1 MSATD
6 PPFTLD
12 QLCIVRAI
20 AQHGSFRRAADSL
33 YISQPA
39 VSLQIQN
46 LERQLGIMLFDRGGR
61 QVQLTEAGHILLE
74 YSDRILTL
82 CQEAKRALMDL
93 QDLKRGT
100 LTLGASQ
107 TVGTYVMP
115 LLMGQFWKAYP
126 HISVQLFVQS
136 TRRIAQ
142 RVINGEL
149 DLAIVGGEVPL
160 ELRRSLEVLPFA
172 QDEFVLVTSAAQEHG
187 VWSSPPSRTQPP
199 LEKSDL
205 GQLQFITLDA
215 QSSTRQ
221 TLDRSLNQCGI
232 DPSSFPVQMELSSIE
247 AIKTAVKAGLGV
259 AFLSLTAVG
268 AELERRTLR
277 RLEVAGLHVKR
288 TLWLISNPDRYQSRA
303 AKLFRQGVL
312 ERSDWWK
319 APMAHLELDQC
330 AVREQIEAKAAR

>member
-1 MSATD
+1 MAEHDS
-6 PPFTLD
+6 PFTLD
-12 QLCIVRAI
+12 QLLIVRAI
-20 AQHGSFRRAADSL
+20 AQQGSFRRAADTL

-46 LERQLGIMLFDRGGR
+46 LERQLGIPLFDRGGR

-74 YSDRILTL
+74 YSDRILSL
-82 CQEAKRALMDL
+82 CQEAKRALLDL

-100 LTLGASQ
+100 LMLGASQ

-115 LLMGQFWKAYP
+115 LLVGQFWQAYP

-142 RVINGEL
+142 KLIGGEL

-160 ELRRSLEVLPFA
+160 EMRNTLQVLPFA
-172 QDEFVLVTSAAQEHG
+172 QDEFVLVTAPQQELSRCNG
-187 VWSSPPSRTQPP
+187 ASSSQTSVLQH
-199 LEKSDL
+199 SDL
-205 GQLQFITLDA
+205 EHLQFITLDS

-221 TLDRSLNQCGI
+221 TLDRSLQQCGI
-232 DPSSFPVQMELSSIE
+232 NPSGFSVQMELSSIE

-259 AFLSLTAVG
+259 AFLSMTAVG
-268 AELERRTLR
+268 TELERGTLR
-277 RLEVAGLHVKR
+277 RLEVAGVQVRR
-288 TLWLISNPDRYQSRA
+288 TLWLVFNPDRYQSRA

-312 ERSDWWK
+312 DRSDWLQV
-319 APMAHLELDQC
+319 PIMTHLEPVALVGEGM
-330 AVREQIEAKAAR
+330 AN